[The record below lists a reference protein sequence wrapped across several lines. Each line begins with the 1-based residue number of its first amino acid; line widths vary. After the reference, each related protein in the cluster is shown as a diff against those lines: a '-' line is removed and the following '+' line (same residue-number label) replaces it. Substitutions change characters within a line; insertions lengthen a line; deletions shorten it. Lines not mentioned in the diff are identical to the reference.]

1 VGSEEGEKYGAISER
16 GGVIGAA
23 GSACGR
29 WRRQCPIGLP
39 EEEDGWPD
47 DRAGPPV
54 SEGETAG
61 RGWAKRGRERVGPWR
76 GQKGEGE
83 RWAAAG
89 PKTRNGWI
97 KFFRILFSIWIFGK
111 LWKFTQ

>member
-1 VGSEEGEKYGAISER
+1 VGSEEGGKCGAISER
-16 GGVIGAA
+16 GGVIRAA

-29 WRRQCPIGLP
+29 WRWRCPIGLP
-39 EEEDGWPD
+39 EEEDDWPD

-54 SEGETAG
+54 SEGEAVG
-61 RGWAKRGRERVGPWR
+61 QSRPEGGRERGGPWL

-89 PKTRNGWI
+89 PKTKNGWI
-97 KFFRILFSIWIFGK
+97 KFFRILFSI
-111 LWKFTQ
+111 